1 MTNRSTINQI
11 SALCLIIEKTQ
22 EFRKGRHLYI
32 AFIDLKAEFDSVDHV
47 SLWAILACIDVP
59 GKILRLFK
67 KLYGDCQSCVRINGK
82 LSEWLTSTV
91 ALDKYM

>member
-1 MTNRSTINQI
+1 
-11 SALCLIIEKTQ
+11 
-22 EFRKGRHLYI
+22 LYI